1 VLERATEW
9 FEAVTE
15 AIGPAMEDRENK
27 LASAPSVLAAI
38 GAAGHELL
46 HADDPHQRAKMRDE
60 LIERLREV
68 DWRRGKQWEGIAG
81 KFTPKGAFSIGGSK
95 ETAYAIYGALTDD
108 TSPAYAQVRPSL
120 AAAA

>member
-1 VLERATEW
+1 
-9 FEAVTE
+9 
-15 AIGPAMEDRENK
+15 MEDRDNK

-38 GAAGHELL
+38 GAVGHELL
-46 HADDPHQRAKMRDE
+46 HTDDPQLRAKMRDE

-68 DWRRGKQWEGIAG
+68 DWPRGKQWEGIAG

-120 AAAA
+120 PVAA